1 MRRAFRSDDFLSHIY
16 RHNPLPGR
24 RQAVDKDGKLTKQMS
39 RFSGIRLQRASAAVP
54 DLRMKQKS
62 IDS

>member
-1 MRRAFRSDDFLSHIY
+1 MTSLANIY